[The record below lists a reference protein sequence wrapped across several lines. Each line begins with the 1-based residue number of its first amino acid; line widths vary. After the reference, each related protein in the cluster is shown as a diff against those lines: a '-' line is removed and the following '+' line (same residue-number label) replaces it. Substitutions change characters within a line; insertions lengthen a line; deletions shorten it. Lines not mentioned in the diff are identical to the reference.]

1 MGGPKCGGNKS
12 RLRGRISLT
21 SGAIDM
27 RRLLKNIRP
36 FKRATKNQW
45 WWITFY
51 QLTNNFCSVAWRRC
65 WGQGSGGS
73 RNGWDRVP
81 GKDPGCYQIWP
92 FQVQFEISRLVSVQ
106 TSLWFLCSIANQIKN
121 ARTRV
126 SFVNFNP
133 RGYFWLLSKTLVAAS
148 KHNLPVLLTFRIFIH
163 TR

>member
-27 RRLLKNIRP
+27 RRLLKNIRL
-36 FKRATKNQW
+36 FKCATKNQW
-45 WWITFY
+45 WWFIFN
-51 QLTNNFCSVAWRRC
+51 QLTNNFCSIAWRRC

-81 GKDPGCYQIWP
+81 DKDPDYHQVWP

-106 TSLWFLCSIANQIKN
+106 TYGFSVPNQIKN
-121 ARTRV
+121 ARTR
-126 SFVNFNP
+126 SFYCLLENYQALLWWIHQPGKFLWEKAT
-133 RGYFWLLSKTLVAAS
+133 FWITLAFWNCSSK
-148 KHNLPVLLTFRIFIH
+148 N
-163 TR
+163 